1 MHQCDPNGYP
11 INKINKNTVISIK
24 IEKKNNKEI
33 ISLGWESKVQVGDD
47 NASEGAVEI
56 AGVGDAREIGVAL
69 FLETSPMPL
78 PCSSSTVLL
87 GAPTFNSKSISTINT
102 KNKIPRR
109 RVRTP
114 GLGMV
119 RRRR

>member
-1 MHQCDPNGYP
+1 M
-11 INKINKNTVISIK
+11 
-24 IEKKNNKEI
+24 
-33 ISLGWESKVQVGDD
+33 GDD

-78 PCSSSTVLL
+78 PCLSSTVLL

-114 GLGMV
+114 GLGTV